1 MIIENL
7 QKRVENVL
15 VGLQSGSL
23 VRNVVAKHADDIL
36 DLQKYQ
42 LLQGKASSG
51 DDMRPYYTEDIQ
63 PGGYFKSVESAKKY
77 AAWKET
83 INYPRNAKRNS
94 NAPNLYI
101 NGRFHS
107 ELGVQFG
114 PTAMTIIGATTYAN
128 GIIAKYGTNQF
139 GLTKDNWNVIFR
151 ERGGQEELLTEI
163 KKELYK

>member
-7 QKRVENVL
+7 TKRVENVL

-23 VRNVVAKHADDIL
+23 IRNVVTKHTADIL
-36 DLQKYQ
+36 DLQKLQ
-42 LLQGKASSG
+42 LLQGKAASG

-63 PGGYFKSVESAKKY
+63 PGGYFKSVESAKRY

-83 INYPRNAKRNS
+83 INYPRKAKRNT

-114 PTAMTIIGATTYAN
+114 TNAMTIIGSTMYAN
-128 GIIAKYGTNQF
+128 QIIAKYGTNQF
-139 GLTKDNWNVIFR
+139 GLMKSNWNIIFR

>member
-1 MIIENL
+1 MILENL
-7 QKRVENVL
+7 QRRVENVL

-23 VRNVVAKHADDIL
+23 VRNVATKHTEDIL
-36 DLQKYQ
+36 ELQKYQ
-42 LLQGKASSG
+42 LLQGKAASG

-94 NAPNLYI
+94 DAPNLYI

-107 ELGVQFG
+107 ELAVQFG
-114 PTAMTIIGATTYAN
+114 PAAMTIIGSTMYAN
-128 GIIAKYGTNQF
+128 NIIAKYGTNKF
-139 GLTKDNWNVIFR
+139 GLTRDNWNVIFR
-151 ERGGQEELLTEI
+151 ERGGYEELLNEI
-163 KKELYK
+163 KKELY